1 MKTLLLLF
9 AVSSVAA
16 SAQTIQ
22 GYAFT
27 QYPAPLLA
35 TRKAPLQLA
44 SSPLGITYRTAIRQQ
59 YAAGKVNFAGHYVTT
74 LWGAGTGQTLGAMVD
89 VGTGKIYELPLSE
102 ANSNRG
108 VYHDSN
114 HNIFYQPT
122 SKLFV
127 CYASTANPANEQQV
141 RLTYYFYKW
150 DETNRRFQLLAT
162 KKVTTALIDD

>member
-1 MKTLLLLF
+1 MKILFLLF
-9 AVSSVAA
+9 AAPSFAA

-27 QYPAPLLA
+27 QYPAQLLT

-44 SSPLGITYRTAIRQQ
+44 SSPLGTTYRTAIRQQ
-59 YAAGKVNFAGHYVTT
+59 YATGRINFAGHYITT

-102 ANSNRG
+102 DNSNRG
-108 VYHDSN
+108 VYHDGN

-127 CYASTANPANEQQV
+127 CYASAANPASEQQV
-141 RLTYYFYKW
+141 KLTYYFYKW
-150 DETNRRFQLLAT
+150 DEANRRFQLLAT